1 MLSLKLLE
9 NNALFLCA
17 VHYILYICV
26 AFHLKKPTKPINVIL
41 PILANLKAFE
51 KDKANEVT
59 DPQSQFLRQS
69 SPCTRLPVSFQFCLY
84 IQNYSKM
91 RTGIFTYDWLASLLY

>member
-26 AFHLKKPTKPINVIL
+26 AFHLTKPINVIL
-41 PILANLKAFE
+41 LILANLKAFE
-51 KDKANEVT
+51 KDKVNKVI

-69 SPCTRLPVSFQFCLY
+69 SPYAQLPVSFQFFIY
-84 IQNYSKM
+84 IQNYYKM
-91 RTGIFTYDWLASLLY
+91 RTEILHMIG